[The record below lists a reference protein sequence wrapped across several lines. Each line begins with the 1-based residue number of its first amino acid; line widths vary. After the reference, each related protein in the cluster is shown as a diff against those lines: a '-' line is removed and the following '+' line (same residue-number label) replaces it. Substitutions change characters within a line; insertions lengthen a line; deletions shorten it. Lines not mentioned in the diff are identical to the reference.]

1 MLTTYGAESTEAT
14 KEITKESAT
23 ESQLRTRCKILES
36 QIEVLKK
43 QVENQVAMID
53 NLEQLNKN
61 NAESPPGFHL

>member
-1 MLTTYGAESTEAT
+1 MLTTYGGESTVAA
-14 KEITKESAT
+14 KETPKESAT